1 MAADLEQA
9 ELARYRGRLVGDVKK
24 LVDRYRAIFDWDVP
38 DIDQR
43 AADRLILGE
52 IRKAV
57 DELENKLAG

>member
-1 MAADLEQA
+1 MAADLEQV
-9 ELARYRGRLVGDVKK
+9 ELARDRGRLVGEVKK

-57 DELENKLAG
+57 DELEKKLAG